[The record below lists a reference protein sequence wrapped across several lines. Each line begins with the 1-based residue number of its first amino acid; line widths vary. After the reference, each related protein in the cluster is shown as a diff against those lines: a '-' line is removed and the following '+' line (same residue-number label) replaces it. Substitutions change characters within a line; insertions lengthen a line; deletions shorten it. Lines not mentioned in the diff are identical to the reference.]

1 MELAMNKRDNVV
13 TMKANPLTL
22 LGPEI
27 TPGMAAPDFSVVN
40 NDLGPVSL
48 SDFKGK
54 VVVIS
59 AVPSLDTPVCDME
72 TRRFNQEAQNLGD
85 KVKILTVSMDLPFAQ
100 KRWCGSAGVTNVQT
114 VSDYQT
120 ASFGQEYGVLI
131 DGLRLLARA
140 IFVVD
145 ADGKVAYV
153 QVVPELTNEP
163 DYAAV
168 LEAVKKLV

>member
-1 MELAMNKRDNVV
+1 MNKRNNVV
-13 TMKANPLTL
+13 TMKGNPLTL

-27 TPGMAAPDFSVVN
+27 VPGQQAPDFTVVD

-48 SDFKGK
+48 SDLKGK
-54 VVVIS
+54 VVIVS

-72 TRRFNQEAQNLGD
+72 TRRFNQEAQALGD
-85 KVKILTVSMDLPFAQ
+85 KVKVLTVSMDLPFAQ
-100 KRWCGSAGVTNVQT
+100 KRWCGNAGVENVQT

-120 ASFGQEYGVLI
+120 ASFGQAYGVLI

-140 IFVVD
+140 IFVID
-145 ADGKVAYV
+145 AQGKVAYV
-153 QVVPELTNEP
+153 QTVPELTHEP

-168 LEAVKKLV
+168 LDAVKKLI

>member
-1 MELAMNKRDNVV
+1 MKRDSIV
-13 TMKANPLTL
+13 TMKGNPVTL

-27 TPGMAAPDFSVVN
+27 TPGMAAPDFAVVD
-40 NDLGPVSL
+40 NDLGLVSL
-48 SDFKGK
+48 ADFKGK
-54 VVVIS
+54 VVVLS

-72 TRRFNQEAQNLGD
+72 TRRFNQEAQALGD

-100 KRWCGSAGVTNVQT
+100 KRWCGNAGVENVQT
-114 VSDYQT
+114 VSDYQA
-120 ASFGQEYGVLI
+120 ASFGQAYGVLI

-145 ADGKVAYV
+145 PRGQVAYV
-153 QVVPELTNEP
+153 QIVPEIASEP

-168 LEAVKKLV
+168 IEAVKKLL

>member
-1 MELAMNKRDNVV
+1 MNKRDNVV
-13 TMKANPLTL
+13 TMKGNPLTL

-27 TPGMAAPDFSVVN
+27 TPGQQAPDFKVVD

-54 VVVIS
+54 VVIVS

-72 TRRFNQEAQNLGD
+72 TRRFNQEAQSLGD
-85 KVKILTVSMDLPFAQ
+85 KVKVLTVSMDLPFAQ
-100 KRWCGSAGVTNVQT
+100 KRWCGNAGVTNVQT

-120 ASFGQEYGVLI
+120 ASFGQAYGVLI

-145 ADGKVAYV
+145 AQGKVAYV
-153 QVVPELTNEP
+153 QTVSEVTHEP
-163 DYAAV
+163 DYEAV
-168 LEAVKKLV
+168 LNAVKKLI

>member
-1 MELAMNKRDNVV
+1 MNKRDNVV
-13 TMKANPLTL
+13 TMKGNPLTL
-22 LGPEI
+22 LGSEI
-27 TPGMAAPDFSVVN
+27 TPGMAAPDFSVVD

-48 SDFKGK
+48 SSFKGK
-54 VVVIS
+54 VVIVS

-85 KVKILTVSMDLPFAQ
+85 KVKVLTVSMDLPFAQ
-100 KRWCGSAGVTNVQT
+100 KRWCGNAGVENVQT

-120 ASFGQEYGVLI
+120 ASFGQAYGVLI

-140 IFVVD
+140 IFVID
-145 ADGKVAYV
+145 ASGKVAYV
-153 QVVPELTNEP
+153 QVVPELTHEP

-168 LEAVKKLV
+168 LGAVKNLL